1 MTICT
6 ATTISIRRA
15 TAGDVPQIADMM
27 QLVSGRDHSVEAVR
41 TMTAGF
47 APGRFYGW
55 IAFGGNEPVGLTTL
69 EPCIL
74 ERGGTAMGAGYWRY
88 LWVRPDQRRT
98 PLYPRLVFTMI
109 AEAAAL
115 GIDLVYG
122 AIRRPDVAAGHIAL
136 GMQKVGEIPVLA
148 RPLRP
153 ARLFS
158 KFHGLPDVLMR
169 LSTVPDLV
177 YGQYLSLRGPSIR
190 SGYVIT
196 DAAATEVDP
205 SAIIPTLREMYASE
219 LRRRLTSESFAG
231 RYHSNSDGAQYRV
244 LSVGRSG
251 AVSAAIVY
259 RIAVRGK
266 GIRTLVIMEMG
277 YRFSDQAALK
287 FGLLEIEKQALRLG
301 CEVILSLS
309 SSRASHTLLRQL
321 GYFRSNETY
330 ILMKKPTGRNTTA
343 IVMENL
349 DDWHFTFA
357 DHDAF

>member
-6 ATTISIRRA
+6 ATTILIRRA

-74 ERGGTAMGAGYWRY
+74 ERGGTAMEAGYWRY

-98 PLYPRLVFTMI
+98 TLYPRLVFTMI
-109 AEAAAL
+109 AEAAVL

-136 GMQKVGEIPVLA
+136 GMQRVGEIPVLA
-148 RPLRP
+148 RPLAP

-158 KFHGLPDVLMR
+158 KFHGFADIFVR
-169 LSTVPDLV
+169 LSAIPDLP
-177 YGQYLSLRGPSIR
+177 YAQYLSLRCRSTR

-196 DAAATEVDP
+196 DVAATEVDP
-205 SAIIPTLREMYASE
+205 GAVIPVLREICAPD
-219 LRRRLTSESFAG
+219 LQRRLTLESFAN
-231 RYHSNSDGAQYRV
+231 RYYSNSDGAEYRV
-244 LSVGRSG
+244 LTVGRPG

-259 RIAVRGK
+259 RIAVRGN
-266 GIRTLVIMEMG
+266 GIRNLVIM
-277 YRFSDQAALK
+277 
-287 FGLLEIEKQALRLG
+287 
-301 CEVILSLS
+301 
-309 SSRASHTLLRQL
+309 
-321 GYFRSNETY
+321 
-330 ILMKKPTGRNTTA
+330 
-343 IVMENL
+343 
-349 DDWHFTFA
+349 
-357 DHDAF
+357 

>member
-1 MTICT
+1 MTICIT
-6 ATTISIRRA
+6 TTISIRRA

-27 QLVSGRDHSVEAVR
+27 QLVSGREHSVEAAR
-41 TMTAGF
+41 TMTADF

-55 IAFGGNEPVGLTTL
+55 LAFAGNEPAGLTTL

-74 ERGGTAMGAGYWRY
+74 ERRGTAIDAGYWRY

-98 PLYPRLVFTMI
+98 TLYPRLVFTMVT
-109 AEAAAL
+109 EAAVL

-136 GMQKVGEIPVLA
+136 GMQEIGEIPVLA

-158 KFHGLPDVLMR
+158 KFHGFADIFVR
-169 LSTVPDLV
+169 LSAIPDLA
-177 YGQYLSLRGPSIR
+177 YAQYLSLRRRLTR

-196 DAAATEVDP
+196 DVAATEVDP
-205 SAIIPTLREMYASE
+205 GAIIPTLREMYASE

-244 LSVGRSG
+244 LSIGRSG
-251 AVSAAIVY
+251 AVNAAIVY

-266 GIRTLVIMEMG
+266 GIRT
-277 YRFSDQAALK
+277 
-287 FGLLEIEKQALRLG
+287 
-301 CEVILSLS
+301 
-309 SSRASHTLLRQL
+309 
-321 GYFRSNETY
+321 
-330 ILMKKPTGRNTTA
+330 
-343 IVMENL
+343 
-349 DDWHFTFA
+349 
-357 DHDAF
+357 

>member
-6 ATTISIRRA
+6 TTTISIRRA

-27 QLVSGRDHSVEAVR
+27 QLVSGREHSVEAAR
-41 TMTAGF
+41 TMTADF

-55 IAFGGNEPVGLTTL
+55 LAFAGNEPAGLTTV

-74 ERGGTAMGAGYWRY
+74 ERRGTAINAGYWRY

-98 PLYPRLVFTMI
+98 TLYPRLVFTMI
-109 AEAAAL
+109 AEAAVL
-115 GIDLVYG
+115 GMDLVYG

-136 GMQKVGEIPVLA
+136 GMQRVGEIPVLA

-158 KFHGLPDVLMR
+158 KFHGFADLFVR
-169 LSTVPDLV
+169 LSAIPDLP
-177 YGQYLSLRGPSIR
+177 YAQYLSLRRSSTR

-196 DAAATEVDP
+196 DIAATEVDP
-205 SAIIPTLREMYASE
+205 GAVIPALREIYAQD
-219 LRRRLTSESFAG
+219 LQRRPTPESFAN
-231 RYHSNSDGAQYRV
+231 RYYSNSDGAQYRV
-244 LSVGRSG
+244 LTVGRSG

-259 RIAVRGK
+259 RIAVRGND
-266 GIRTLVIMEMG
+266 IRNLVIMEMG
-277 YRFSDQAALK
+277 YRFSDQAAMK
-287 FGLLEIEKQALRLG
+287 FGLLAIEKQALQLG
-301 CEVILSLS
+301 CEVILFLS
-309 SSRASHTLLRQL
+309 SRWSSQTFLRKL

-330 ILMKKPTGRNTTA
+330 ILMKKPTGRNATA
-343 IVMENL
+343 IVTENL
-349 DDWHFTFA
+349 NDWYFTFA